1 MRMNP
6 ENENVFILPDGRQID
21 LELVRQ
27 LPEEEKNNEFI
38 AVDSITFFKDVWR
51 KFKRNKLAVIGL
63 AFLLIM
69 ALLAIFGPMVSPY
82 SYDGINLG
90 QAGMKPSLEHW
101 FGTDQLGRDVFIRV
115 LYGARIS
122 LTIGFVAA
130 MINLVIGT
138 LYGGIAGYFGG
149 RIDMV
154 MMRIVEIVYAI
165 PTLLYVILIMM
176 FMGASLFSV
185 IFAITVSYWAG
196 MARIVRSQVLS
207 LKEQEFALAAQVIG
221 ASRRRILLKHL
232 ILNAMGPI
240 LVTLTLNIPQA
251 IFTEAFLSFVGVGIS
266 VPMASWG
273 TLANEALPTIFTQPY
288 QLFFPV
294 AAISLTMFSLNFI
307 GDGLSDA
314 FDPKRKQ

>member
-1 MRMNP
+1 MDNSI
-6 ENENVFILPDGRQID
+6 NKGALTLPDGRSID
-21 LELVRQ
+21 EELLKA
-27 LPEEEKNNEFI
+27 LPAEEKNNEFI
-38 AVDSITFFKDVWR
+38 AVESITFFRDVWR
-51 KFKRNKLAVIGL
+51 KFKRNKLSVAGL
-63 AFLLIM
+63 VFLTIITLF
-69 ALLAIFGPMVSPY
+69 AIFGPILSSY
-82 SYDGINLG
+82 TYDGIDLG
-90 QAGMKPSLEHW
+90 NTNAEPSAAHW
-101 FGTDQLGRDVFIRV
+101 FGTDQLGRDIFVRV

-130 MINLVIGT
+130 LINLVIGT

-149 RIDMV
+149 LLDLV
-154 MMRIVEIVYAI
+154 MMRIVEIVYSI

-185 IFAITVSYWAG
+185 IFAITVSYWSG
-196 MARIVRSQVLS
+196 MARIVRSQVLT
-207 LKEQEFALAAQVIG
+207 LKEQEFALAARVIG
-221 ASRRRILLKHL
+221 ASRKRILIKHL

-240 LVTLTLNIPQA
+240 LVTVTLNIPQA

-294 AAISLTMFSLNFI
+294 AAICLTMFSLNFI